1 MASNDVLR
9 EFLIS
14 LGFKVD
20 KQGQEKFVK
29 SVTQVTKGVMTL
41 GAAAAAASVAVGAAV
56 TKIAGNLDT
65 LYFASQRNKASVKNI
80 EALKFAAKQLGA
92 SADGAMGSLESL
104 SRFMRESPAA
114 KDWLNRLGVAT
125 QENGQDRDRAEIL
138 LDVAQKLKEMPEA
151 QSYAYGKFLGIDDNF
166 IEAIRRGDIQDF
178 IKEYKSLVG
187 NTDLDKA
194 AKEAAKY
201 IKELDKLKESFKIL
215 GYEVT
220 SQVLQKINPALQ
232 DFKKWFDDNKP
243 QIIGAI
249 TDISSILLRFCTE
262 VVPLLVGAVDIFV
275 KLDKATD
282 GWSTRILALAAA
294 FRVLGGTSA
303 FSLLMKL
310 AKAGGAVGAAASR
323 MLGGAA
329 LLFHSEDLNKGEK
342 EFLDK
347 QRAMEQD
354 ATIPKTPEDVKK
366 TSNEII
372 DHFTGLGWSKE
383 QAAGIAANLYA
394 ESGFN
399 HKVEGDYNKKT
410 GKYDAYGLAQ
420 WHGDR
425 QAEFKKKYNK
435 DIRDASRA
443 EQLDFIHYEL
453 TQGNEQDAGR
463 RLRQAQ
469 SAGDSAQILTKYYER
484 PADTVGEMRKRSGVA
499 VGFHK
504 NSVDQATQLAANVRE
519 NMANANSATVNN
531 PFPQATS
538 NNYNNGREVVV
549 NQTTN
554 INVEGSGANANDLAS
569 RILNGQS
576 DVTRNLARNL
586 KGAVA

>member
-14 LGFKVD
+14 LGFQVD

-29 SVTQVTKGVMTL
+29 SVQQVTKGVITL
-41 GAAAAAASVAVGAAV
+41 GTAAAAASVAVGAAV
-56 TKIAGNLDT
+56 TKIAANLDT

-80 EALKFAAKQLGA
+80 EAIKFAAKQLGA

-104 SRFMRESPAA
+104 SRFMRESPAS

-125 QENGQDRDRAEIL
+125 SENGVDRDRAEIL

-151 QSYAYGKFLGIDDNF
+151 QSYAYGKFLGMDDNF
-166 IEAIRRGDIQDF
+166 LEAVRRGDISQF
-178 IKEYKSLVG
+178 IKEYKDLVG
-187 NTDLDKA
+187 NTDLDRA

-201 IKELDKLKESFKIL
+201 IKEIDKLKESFKIL

-232 DFKKWFDDNKP
+232 EFKKWFDENKP
-243 QIIGAI
+243 QIVNAI
-249 TDISSILLRFCTE
+249 TDISGILMRFVTE
-262 VVPLLVGAVDIFV
+262 VVPLLAGAVDIFV

-294 FRVLGGTSA
+294 FRVLGGTAA

-310 AKAGGAVGAAASR
+310 AKAGGAAGALATR

-342 EFLDK
+342 EMLDR
-347 QRAMEQD
+347 QRELEKD
-354 ATIPKTPEDVKK
+354 PPKNQTEA
-366 TSNEII
+366 SNMVMQ
-372 DHFTGLGWSKE
+372 HFMDKGWSRE
-383 QAAGIAANLYA
+383 QAAGIAANLSA
-394 ESGFN
+394 ESAFN
-399 HKVEGDYNKKT
+399 HKISGDN
-410 GKYDAYGLAQ
+410 GKAYGLAQ

-425 QAEFKKKYNK
+425 QAEFKKQFGK
-435 DIRDASRA
+435 DIRDSSFK
-443 EQLDFIHYEL
+443 EQLDFIQHEL

-463 RLRQAQ
+463 RLKNAQ
-469 SAGDSAQILTKYYER
+469 NAGDAAAILSKYYER
-484 PADTVGEMRKRSGVA
+484 PADTIGAMNTRA
-499 VGFHK
+499 NLAHGF
-504 NSVDQATQLAANVRE
+504 NQ
-519 NMANANSATVNN
+519 NMMAMNTAPIAGAST
-531 PFPQATS
+531 

-569 RILNGQS
+569 RILNGQTG
-576 DVTRNLARNL
+576 VTNNLARNL
-586 KGAVA
+586 KGAVG

>member
-9 EFLIS
+9 EFLVS

-29 SVTQVTKGVMTL
+29 SVQQVTKGVVTL

-80 EALKFAAKQLGA
+80 EAIKFAAKQLGA
-92 SADGAMGSLESL
+92 SADGAMSSLESL
-104 SRFMRESPAA
+104 SRFMRESPAS
-114 KDWLNRLGVAT
+114 KDWLARIGVNS
-125 QENGQDRDRAEIL
+125 QENGKDRDRAEVL

-151 QSYAYGKFLGIDDNF
+151 QSYAYGKFLGMDDNF
-166 IEAIRRGDIQDF
+166 LEAVRRGDIQDF
-178 IKEYKSLVG
+178 IKEYKDLVG
-187 NTDLDKA
+187 NSDLDKA

-201 IKELDKLKESFKIL
+201 IKELDKLKEQFKIL

-243 QIIGAI
+243 QIIKAI
-249 TDISSILLRFCTE
+249 TDISGILIRFCTE
-262 VVPLLVGAVDIFV
+262 VVPLLLGAVDIFV

-294 FRVLGGTSA
+294 FRVLGGTAA

-310 AKAGGAVGAAASR
+310 AKAGGAAGALATR
-323 MLGGAA
+323 MMGGAA

-342 EFLDK
+342 EMLDR

-354 ATIPKTPEDVKK
+354 QTIPKTPEEVKK
-366 TSNEII
+366 TSSDVI

-399 HKVEGDYNKKT
+399 HKISGDN
-410 GKYDAYGLAQ
+410 GKAYGLAQ
-420 WHGDR
+420 WHPDR
-425 QAEFKKKYNK
+425 QAEFKKKYGK
-435 DIRDASRA
+435 DIRDSSRQD
-443 EQLDFIHYEL
+443 QLDFVHYEL

-469 SAGDSAQILTKYYER
+469 NAGDSAQILSKYYER
-484 PADTVGEMRKRSGVA
+484 PADTQGEMRKRHGIA
-499 VGFHK
+499 MGFHK
-504 NSVDQATQLAANVRE
+504 NAAEQGTQLAANIRE
-519 NMANANSATVNN
+519 NMANANTATVNN
-531 PFPQATS
+531 PFPNAAAT

-554 INVEGSGANANDLAS
+554 INVEGAGSNSNDLAS

-586 KGAVA
+586 KGAIA